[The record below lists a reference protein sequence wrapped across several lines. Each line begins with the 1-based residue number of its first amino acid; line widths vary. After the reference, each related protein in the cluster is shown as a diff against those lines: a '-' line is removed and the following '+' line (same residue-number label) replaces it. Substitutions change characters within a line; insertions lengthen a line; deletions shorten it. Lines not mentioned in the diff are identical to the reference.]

1 MIDARPI
8 VYWPWTVVRTS
19 QRGKEKGAE
28 GDRDRECARE
38 DDRALPIDSD
48 GIIHILRAERPG
60 GLFVAR
66 AVRTRNKG
74 YRKLVYSLMAADRI
88 IRYIRPGFR
97 LANVSFNFI
106 LPRCNEGRQNSRP
119 RYSHHRATYAPEV
132 PRGWPSFDRT
142 RYNSSIRPVIHVFKS
157 NALILSCQMIHDDK
171 KYCHTFWGPIKSL
184 KCA

>member
-1 MIDARPI
+1 M
-8 VYWPWTVVRTS
+8 VRGCGSGWGAKGTR
-19 QRGKEKGAE
+19 QKETE
-28 GDRDRECARE
+28 IESVRE

-106 LPRCNEGRQNSRP
+106 LPRCNEGRQNSHP
-119 RYSHHRATYAPEV
+119 RYSHHRATYA
-132 PRGWPSFDRT
+132 RGLGHVAG
-142 RYNSSIRPVIHVFKS
+142 PV
-157 NALILSCQMIHDDK
+157 LI
-171 KYCHTFWGPIKSL
+171 
-184 KCA
+184 

>member
-1 MIDARPI
+1 MPGQSYIGRGRWFAN
-8 VYWPWTVVRTS
+8 VVR
-19 QRGKEKGAE
+19 GEKGTRQKE
-28 GDRDRECARE
+28 TESVRE

-48 GIIHILRAERPG
+48 SIIHILRAERHG

-119 RYSHHRATYAPEV
+119 RYSHHRATYAPGL
-132 PRGWPSFDRT
+132 PRGWPSLDMTGR
-142 RYNSSIRPVIHVFKS
+142 VII
-157 NALILSCQMIHDDK
+157 LICVE
-171 KYCHTFWGPIKSL
+171 
-184 KCA
+184 

>member
-1 MIDARPI
+1 MFLWNPAESDFVRHIVIDARPI

-19 QRGKEKGAE
+19 QRGEKRKRQT

-119 RYSHHRATYAPEV
+119 RYSSSASSCNLMHREDTTWLA
-132 PRGWPSFDRT
+132 
-142 RYNSSIRPVIHVFKS
+142 
-157 NALILSCQMIHDDK
+157 Q
-171 KYCHTFWGPIKSL
+171 FWQD
-184 KCA
+184 AW